1 MTSKLSA
8 DPLFTHYELTYLIL
22 AVQKIKKI
30 KKIIGIR
37 IRMMNVIDYGDYYY
51 YHHLS

>member
-30 KKIIGIR
+30 IGIR

-51 YHHLS
+51 YHLS